1 MAVKTVIATISWIN
15 ANTELLPLKSENL
28 KNMIKNKDV
37 LFFTKSVYNFFFFN
51 LKKVRLRH
59 VETFLSYDGVYIIF
73 IRRIRVK
80 NETILRFS
88 RYYVL

>member
-37 LFFTKSVYNFFFFN
+37 FFSQ
-51 LKKVRLRH
+51 KVC
-59 VETFLSYDGVYIIF
+59 IM
-73 IRRIRVK
+73 
-80 NETILRFS
+80 FS
-88 RYYVL
+88 SLI